1 MKNQKLIVTRLKKFC
16 PQKLMTDLSIEVD
29 VSGTVEDCS
38 EVAPYE

>member
-1 MKNQKLIVTRLKKFC
+1 MKNQKLIVTRLKEFC

-29 VSGTVEDCS
+29 IAGTVWDYS